1 MTGAM
6 VKYSTEHGEVQLSPD
21 IVRKYLVSGNA
32 DKVTHQEVMMFLQLC
47 KFSKLNPF
55 LREAY
60 LIKFGNEAATMIT
73 GKEVFTKRAA
83 AAPNCAGWEAGVIVQ
98 DSNGKIEHREGTF
111 LMPGDKLIG
120 GWAKVFRKD
129 WSVPASA
136 TVSLAE
142 YQRFKADGTP
152 MANWKSIPAT
162 MIRKVALVQALR
174 EAFPETFQGLYSP
187 EEMPLDTS
195 VLSEDPIDVEAEVV
209 DTTMDDQVQE
219 PVKEVKE
226 KQGDLISPN
235 QAKRM
240 FALAEGDSDLVKAI
254 IKGAGYEKT
263 SEIPKSKYETLCA
276 QIEEAKKAEQ
286 QSIEDALSD
295 VEIEN

>member
-32 DKVTHQEVMMFLQLC
+32 DKVTHQEVQMFLQLC
-47 KFSKLNPF
+47 KFQRLNPY

-60 LIKFGNEAATMIT
+60 LIKFGSEPATMIT
-73 GKEVFTKRAA
+73 GKEVFTKRGA
-83 AAPNCAGWEAGVIVQ
+83 AAPNCAGWEAGIIVQ
-98 DSNGKIEHREGTF
+98 DSNGKIEHRDGTF
-111 LMPGDKLIG
+111 EMPGDKLIG
-120 GWAKVFRKD
+120 GWAKVYRKD
-129 WSVPASA
+129 WNVPASA

-142 YQRFKADGTP
+142 YQRMKSDGTP
-152 MANWKSIPAT
+152 MANWKSMPAT
-162 MIRKVALVQALR
+162 MIRKVALVHALR
-174 EAFPETFQGLYSP
+174 EAFPEDFEGLYSP
-187 EEMPLDTS
+187 EEMAVDTS
-195 VLSEDPIDVEAEVV
+195 VLSDEPITIDAEVV
-209 DTTMDDQVQE
+209 DTTLDDQVQE

-240 FALAEGDSDLVKAI
+240 FALADGDSELVKTI